1 MLKYLK
7 KMSQFVILRMWYKP
21 STPSKVCVQYQ
32 SHSFAL
38 VLSHCLGG
46 GVITL

>member
-7 KMSQFVILRMWYKP
+7 KKKKKSSPQACYTFQG
-21 STPSKVCVQYQ
+21 CVQSQ